1 MDKLNDKYDQI
12 IKEIKKKFRSDGLK
26 ANSGIQLIEEKFRL
40 DMYNS
45 IMAIINPKFSK
56 FCENK

>member
-1 MDKLNDKYDQI
+1 MEFEKLEDDSAQA
-12 IKEIKKKFRSDGLK
+12 IKEIKKKFRTEGLK

-45 IMAIINPKFSK
+45 IMNIINPKGK
-56 FCENK
+56 